1 MSKDEKDILTGNEGL
16 KKMPFR
22 VPEGYFDGL
31 EARIHARIAEEA
43 APVKRRPLRGRIF
56 RRPAYL
62 SAAAVLAIIVAGGL
76 LMSRGDMQEDDWSEE
91 QYALYRDV
99 DINPVTEPESIWLSS
114 YEETS
119 DTLST
124 EDIIDYLVYIGI
136 EPEEFDNE

>member
-31 EARIHARIAEEA
+31 EARIHARIAEET

-56 RRPAYL
+56 RSPAYL

-99 DINPVTEPESIWLSS
+99 DIIPVTEPESIWLSS

>member
-31 EARIHARIAEEA
+31 EARIHARIAEET
-43 APVKRRPLRGRIF
+43 APAKRRPLRGRIF
-56 RRPAYL
+56 RSPAYL

-99 DINPVTEPESIWLSS
+99 DIIPVTEPESIWLSS

>member
-1 MSKDEKDILTGNEGL
+1 
-16 KKMPFR
+16 
-22 VPEGYFDGL
+22 
-31 EARIHARIAEEA
+31 
-43 APVKRRPLRGRIF
+43 
-56 RRPAYL
+56 
-62 SAAAVLAIIVAGGL
+62 
-76 LMSRGDMQEDDWSEE
+76 MSRGDMQEDDWSEE

-99 DINPVTEPESIWLSS
+99 DIIPVTEPESIWLSS

>member
-1 MSKDEKDILTGNEGL
+1 MSNDERDILTGHEGL

-22 VPEGYFDGL
+22 VPDGYFDGL
-31 EARIHARIAEEA
+31 EAKIHARIAEET
-43 APVKRRPLRGRIF
+43 APAKRRPLRVRIF
-56 RRPAYL
+56 RSPAYL

-76 LMSRGDMQEDDWSEE
+76 LMLRGGMQEDDWSEE

-99 DINPVTEPESIWLSS
+99 DIIPVTEPESIWLSS

>member
-31 EARIHARIAEEA
+31 EARIHARIAEET

-76 LMSRGDMQEDDWSEE
+76 LMSRGNMQEDDWSEE

-99 DINPVTEPESIWLSS
+99 DIIPVTEPESIWLSS